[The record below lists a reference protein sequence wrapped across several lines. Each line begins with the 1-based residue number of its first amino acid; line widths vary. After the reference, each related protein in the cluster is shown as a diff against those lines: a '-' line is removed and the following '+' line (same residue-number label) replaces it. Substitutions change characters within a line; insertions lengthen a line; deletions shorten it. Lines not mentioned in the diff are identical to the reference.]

1 MQVGLAEYAA
11 MLRRYLAP
19 ERAKAALL
27 AVLLLV
33 GIGLQLLNPQ
43 IIRSFIDAAIDGS
56 PPEGLVGTA
65 LLFLGVALVQQALSV
80 VARYV
85 GEDVGWSS
93 TNRLRADLARHC
105 LGLDMSWHNDRT
117 PGQLIERIDA
127 DVNAL
132 AAFFSQLVI
141 RIFGSFLLLL
151 GAVVMLFREDVRVGL
166 AMTGFAVVAVL
177 VLGRI
182 RNVAVPAM
190 EREREANAQVFGFV
204 EERLAGVDD
213 IRSRAAGAH
222 VMLGLYRVV
231 RTLFVNA
238 RKAWMFGTLVEVAVI
253 LLFAIGYVIALA
265 SGAWLFLAGA
275 ITLGTAYLFFQY
287 KEMIREPIEQLT
299 RQVKELQG
307 ATVAIVRIGQLFATK
322 PSIVDGPV
330 AVMPEGPLSVE
341 LDRVTFAY
349 GADASPTAASS
360 EGVPPSGSP
369 LGRPIV
375 LQDVHLRLAPGRVLG
390 LLGRTGSG
398 KTTITRLLFRLYD
411 PQEGAIRLGGLD
423 LRDANLKELRRRV
436 AMVTQEVQLFG
447 ATVRDNVTFFDR
459 SVPDRRILE
468 AIEALGMR
476 PWLDALPD
484 GLETVLQGGNAGL
497 SAGEAQLLAVA
508 RAFLADPGLVILDE
522 PSSRLDPATERLIEG
537 AMARLIAGRTAVVI
551 AHRLGT
557 VQRADEIL
565 ILEDGRVREHGD
577 RERLASDPR
586 SRFSELLH
594 VGMQEVLV

>member
-1 MQVGLAEYAA
+1 VSVGLREYAA

-19 ERAKAALL
+19 EAGKAALL
-27 AVLLLV
+27 ALLLLI
-33 GIGLQLLNPQ
+33 GIGLQLVNPQ
-43 IIRSFIDAAIDGS
+43 IIRSFIDAAISGA

-65 LLFLGVALVQQALSV
+65 LLFLGVALVHQALSV

-105 LGLDMSWHNDRT
+105 LHLDMSWHNDRT
-117 PGQLIERIDA
+117 PGQLIERIDG

-141 RIFGSFLLLL
+141 RIVGSLLLLL
-151 GAVVMLFREDVRVGL
+151 GSVVLLYREDWRIGL
-166 AMTGFAVVAVL
+166 AMTAFAVVAVL
-177 VLGRI
+177 VLHRI
-182 RNVAVPAM
+182 RDVAVPTM

-222 VMLGLYRVV
+222 VMLGLYRVM
-231 RTLFVNA
+231 RTLFVSA
-238 RKAWMFGTLVEVAVI
+238 RRAWMFGTVVEAAVI
-253 LLFAIGYVIALA
+253 VVFALGYVIALG
-265 SGAWLFLAGA
+265 SGAWLFLAGT
-275 ITLGTAYLFFQY
+275 ITLGTAYLVFQY
-287 KEMIREPIEQLT
+287 TEMIRDPIEQLT
-299 RQVKELQG
+299 RQIKELQG
-307 ATVAIVRIGQLFATK
+307 ATVAIVRIGQLFGTR
-322 PSIVDGPV
+322 PTIVDGPV
-330 AVMPEGPLSVE
+330 AHLPDGPLSVE
-341 LDRVTFAY
+341 LDQVEFRY
-349 GADASPTAASS
+349 ADDTP
-360 EGVPPSGSP
+360 
-369 LGRPIV
+369 V
-375 LQDVHLRLAPGRVLG
+375 LRDVSLRLAPGRVLG

-411 PQEGAIRLGGLD
+411 PQEGAVRLGGVD
-423 LRDANLKELRRRV
+423 LRDLRLGELRRRV

-459 SVPDRRILE
+459 SVSDARILD
-468 AIEALGMR
+468 AIDALGMR
-476 PWLDALPD
+476 PWLDALPE
-484 GLETVLQGGNAGL
+484 GLDTVLQGGNASL

-508 RAFLADPGLVILDE
+508 RAFLANPRLVILDE

-537 AMARLIAGRTAVVI
+537 AMARLIAGRTAIVI

-565 ILEDGRVREHGD
+565 ILEDGRVREHGE
-577 RERLASDPR
+577 RARLAADPR

>member
-1 MQVGLAEYAA
+1 VDVSLREYAA

-19 ERAKAALL
+19 EAPKAALL
-27 AVLLLV
+27 ALLLLS
-33 GIGLQLLNPQ
+33 GIGLQLVSPQ
-43 IIRSFIDAAIDGS
+43 IIRSFIDAAVAGT
-56 PPEGLVGTA
+56 PPDGLVGAA
-65 LLFLGVALVQQALSV
+65 LLFLAVALVQQALSV

-105 LGLDMSWHNDRT
+105 LRLDMSWHNDRT
-117 PGQLIERIDA
+117 PGQLIERIDG

-141 RIFGSFLLLL
+141 RILGSVLLLI
-151 GAVVMLFREDVRVGL
+151 GAVALLFREDVRIGL
-166 AMTGFAVVAVL
+166 AMTGFALVAIL

-222 VMLGLYRVV
+222 VMLGLYRVM
-231 RTLFVNA
+231 RGLFNSA
-238 RKAWMFGTLVEVAVI
+238 RRAWMFGTFVEIAVI
-253 LLFAIGYVIALA
+253 LLFALGYVIALA
-265 SGAWLFLAGA
+265 SGAYLFLAGA

-287 KEMIREPIEQLT
+287 TEMIREPIEQLT

-307 ATVAIVRIGQLFATK
+307 ATVAIVRIGQLFATR
-322 PSIVDGPV
+322 PAIVDGPV
-330 AVMPEGPLSVE
+330 GRLPAGALEVE
-341 LDRVTFAY
+341 LDRVEFSY
-349 GADASPTAASS
+349 ADGTPVLR
-360 EGVPPSGSP
+360 GVN
-369 LGRPIV
+369 
-375 LQDVHLRLAPGRVLG
+375 LRLAPGRVLG

-411 PQEGAIRLGGLD
+411 PRAGALRLGGTDLQELRLD
-423 LRDANLKELRRRV
+423 ELRRRV

-459 SVPDRRILE
+459 NVADARILD
-468 AIEALGMR
+468 AIDALGMR
-476 PWLDALPD
+476 SWLDALPE
-484 GLETVLQGGNAGL
+484 GLDTVLQGGNASL

-522 PSSRLDPATERLIEG
+522 PSSRLDPATERMIED
-537 AMARLIAGRTAVVI
+537 AMARLVAGRTAIVI

-577 RERLASDPR
+577 RARLAADPR